1 MIDLLVDMSNA
12 IMKRPVAANFANRFL
27 GEFAVMDLFA
37 VITQQTSPTDSW
49 GEDQTSLFEGWEELH
64 PFFFSACSLPFFS
77 RGKGDRQDLFP
88 LPREKG
94 GLVLPTEG

>member
-1 MIDLLVDMSNA
+1 MI
-12 IMKRPVAANFANRFL
+12 AANFA
-27 GEFAVMDLFA
+27 
-37 VITQQTSPTDSW
+37 TDSW

-64 PFFFSACSLPFFS
+64 PFFFSACSLPFFQEV
-77 RGKGDRQDLFP
+77 KGIGRISFP